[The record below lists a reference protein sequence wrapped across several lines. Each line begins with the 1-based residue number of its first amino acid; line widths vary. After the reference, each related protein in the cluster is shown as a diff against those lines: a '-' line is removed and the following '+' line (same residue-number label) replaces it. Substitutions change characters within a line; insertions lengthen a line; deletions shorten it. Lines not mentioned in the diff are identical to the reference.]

1 MSWMDEIVSKI
12 KELTPLVNNDT
23 IKRAEA
29 KNPFCNLVI
38 YKVPS
43 ANPKKYTVRIDLQF
57 GGD

>member
-29 KNPFCNLVI
+29 QNSFCNLVI

-43 ANPKKYTVRIDLQF
+43 ANPKKYTVRIDLKF